1 MNIAPGQKRYLN
13 TQYLGQ
19 GLPDKD
25 ISFSKYKTPLLHCA
39 AEKKNPWGIFQL
51 WSGVNFTA
59 TKLTIQVSNC
69 IQV

>member
-51 WSGVNFTA
+51 
-59 TKLTIQVSNC
+59 
-69 IQV
+69 

>member
-25 ISFSKYKTPLLHCA
+25 ISFPKYKTPLLHCA
-39 AEKKNPWGIFQL
+39 AEKKKPLGNISMV
-51 WSGVNFTA
+51 SGG
-59 TKLTIQVSNC
+59 
-69 IQV
+69 